1 LLDKQKQLT
10 YSYSNS
16 QGVSPCCSLK
26 TEFEDQE
33 KAHRPEVGDTF
44 PFLSFSEKE
53 LLSETGSYPD
63 GKNPNLSG
71 TLCQRVVCLMGS

>member
-1 LLDKQKQLT
+1 LVRRKVLTGQDFLLDKQTKLT
-10 YSYSNS
+10 YSYKNQK
-16 QGVSPCCSLK
+16 QGVSPCRSLK

-53 LLSETGSYPD
+53 LFSEMGSYPD
-63 GKNPNLSG
+63 
-71 TLCQRVVCLMGS
+71 